1 MVSYCSL
8 QLIANGL
15 TTSRRFSGD
24 ESFEP
29 TSGSTVE
36 LDAGS
41 GLGVVIEGK
50 KTPGSP
56 GASRL

>member
-1 MVSYCSL
+1 MVRSCSL

-15 TTSRRFSGD
+15 TIFRRFSGD

-29 TSGSTVE
+29 TSDSAVE

-50 KTPGSP
+50 KNHSSP